1 MNGEQQPDAGI
12 GFDAGS
18 GVEEV
23 ELSWEDYLEE
33 TGSTAVP
40 YGSFKHVDTRLQNG
54 FAPGMKLEVIVKK
67 DPEIYWVATII
78 TTCEQLLLLRY
89 DGYGEDRRADFWCDI
104 RKADLYP
111 IGWCEQNKKIL
122 EAPEGIRDKV
132 SDWEEFLRQ
141 TLKEACSP
149 PVPLLEGL
157 RNGRNPLDL
166 IAPGSRLECQAF
178 QDTLSTWIVTVV
190 ENIGGRLKLR
200 YEGLESSDNFEHWLY
215 YLDPFLHHVGWAAQ
229 QGYELQP
236 PLAIR
241 HLKNETEWQEIL
253 AKVKEEE
260 EEPLPSYLFKDK
272 QVVGTHSFSVN
283 MKLEAV
289 DPWSPFGIS
298 PATVVKVFDEKYF
311 LVEMDDLRPE
321 NHARRSFVCHVD
333 SPGIFPVQWSLK
345 NGLHITPPP
354 GYPGQDFD
362 WADYLKQCGAEAA
375 PQRCF
380 PESIP
385 EHEFKEHMKLEAV
398 NPLLPEEVC
407 VATVSAVRG
416 SYLWLQLEGSK
427 KPIPE
432 CIVSVDSMDIFPL
445 GWCETNGHPLSTPR
459 RARVHKQRKI
469 AVVQPEKQM
478 PSSRTAHEGL
488 KSRELNSTDS
498 VMING
503 KYCCPK
509 IYFNHRCFSGPY
521 LNKGRIA
528 ELPQCVGPGNCV
540 LVLREVLT
548 LLINAAYK
556 PSRVLR
562 ELQLDKDSVWHGC
575 GEVLKAK
582 YKGKSY
588 RATVEI
594 VKTADRVTEFC
605 RQTCVK
611 LECCPNLFGPR
622 MVLDKCS
629 ENCSVLTKTKYTHYY
644 GKKKSKRI
652 GRPPGGHS
660 NLACA
665 LKKASKRR
673 KRRKS
678 VFVHKKKRSSASVDN
693 TPVGSPQ
700 GSGGEDEEDPDEGDD
715 DSLSEGS
722 TSEQQDEL
730 QEESEMSEKKSC
742 SSSPTQSEI
751 STSLPADRQRRKREL
766 RSFSFSDDE
775 NKPPSPKEVRIEV
788 AERLHL
794 DSNPLKWSV
803 ADVVR
808 FIRST
813 DCAPL
818 ARIFLDQEI
827 DGQALLLLT
836 LPTVQECMDLKL
848 GPAIKLCHHIERI
861 KFAFYEQ
868 FAN

>member
-1 MNGEQQPDAGI
+1 MSGEQQLDA
-12 GFDAGS
+12 DLGS
-18 GVEEV
+18 GVEV
-23 ELSWEDYLEE
+23 EEFSWEDYLEE
-33 TGSTAVP
+33 TGSTTVP
-40 YGSFKHVDTRLQNG
+40 YASFKHVDIRLQNG
-54 FAPGMKLEVIVKK
+54 FAPGMKLEVALKN
-67 DPEIYWVATII
+67 DPETYWVATII
-78 TTCEQLLLLRY
+78 TACEQLLLLRY
-89 DGYGEDRRADFWCDI
+89 EGYGEDRKADFWCDI
-104 RKADLYP
+104 RKAGLYP
-111 IGWCEQNKKIL
+111 IGWCQQNKKTL
-122 EAPEGIRDKV
+122 EAP
-132 SDWEEFLRQ
+132 
-141 TLKEACSP
+141 
-149 PVPLLEGL
+149 
-157 RNGRNPLDL
+157 
-166 IAPGSRLECQAF
+166 GSKLECQDF
-178 QDTLSTWIVTVV
+178 RDSLSTWLVTVV

-200 YEGLESSDNFEHWLY
+200 YEGLESRDGFEHWLY
-215 YLDPFLHHVGWAAQ
+215 YLDPFLHHIGWAAQ
-229 QGYELQP
+229 QGCDLQP
-236 PLAIR
+236 PLAIK
-241 HLKNETEWQEIL
+241 HLKSEADWQEIL
-253 AKVKEEE
+253 AKVKE

-272 QVVGTHSFSVN
+272 QVIGTHEFSIN

-298 PATVVKVFDEKYF
+298 PATIAKVFDDKYF

-321 NHARRSFVCHVD
+321 DHTRRSFVCHAN

-345 NGLHITPPP
+345 NGLHINPPP
-354 GYPGQDFD
+354 GFRSQDFD

-375 PQRCF
+375 PQKCF
-380 PESIP
+380 PQSIS
-385 EHEFKEHMKLEAV
+385 EHQFKENMKLEAV
-398 NPLLPEEVC
+398 NPLFPEEVC
-407 VATVSAVRG
+407 IATVTAVRG

-427 KPIPE
+427 KPVPE
-432 CIVSVDSMDIFPL
+432 FIVSAESMNIFPL

-459 RARVHKQRKI
+459 RARGHKLRKI
-469 AVVQPEKQM
+469 AVVQPEKQIL
-478 PSSRTAHEGL
+478 SSRTVHEGL
-488 KSRELNSTDS
+488 KNQLNSTHS

-594 VKTADRVTEFC
+594 VRTADRVTEFC
-605 RQTCVK
+605 RQTCIK

-622 MVLDKCS
+622 MVLDTCS

-644 GKKKSKRI
+644 GKKKNKRI

-660 NLACA
+660 NLSCA
-665 LKKASKRR
+665 LKKSSKRR
-673 KRRKS
+673 KRRKNI
-678 VFVHKKKRSSASVDN
+678 FVHKKKRSSASVDN

-700 GSGGEDEEDPDEGDD
+700 GSGGEDEEDADDGDE
-715 DSLSEGS
+715 DSLTEGS
-722 TSEQQDEL
+722 TSEQQEEL
-730 QEESEMSEKKSC
+730 QEESEVSEKKSS
-742 SSSPTQSEI
+742 SSSPTQSETPTPLPPDTQTNKRDAQ
-751 STSLPADRQRRKREL
+751 TS
-766 RSFSFSDDE
+766 SVSDDE
-775 NKPPSPKEVRIEV
+775 NKPPSPKEIRIEV
-788 AERLHL
+788 DERLHL

>member
-1 MNGEQQPDAGI
+1 
-12 GFDAGS
+12 AGS
-18 GVEEV
+18 GMEEV

-54 FAPGMKLEVIVKK
+54 FAPGMKLEVAVRT
-67 DPEIYWVATII
+67 DPETYWVATII

-111 IGWCEQNKKIL
+111 IGWCEQNKKTL

-132 SDWEEFLRQ
+132 SDWDEFLRQ
-141 TLKEACSP
+141 TLIGACSP

-178 QDTLSTWIVTVV
+178 QDSLSTWIVTVV

-200 YEGLESSDNFEHWLY
+200 YEGLESSDSYEHWLY

-236 PLAIR
+236 PSAIR
-241 HLKNETEWQEIL
+241 HLKNEAEWQEIL
-253 AKVKEEE
+253 AKVKKEE

-272 QVVGTHSFSVN
+272 QVIGIHTFSVN

-321 NHARRSFVCHVD
+321 NHARRSFVCHAD

-345 NGLHITPPP
+345 NGLHISPPP
-354 GYPGQDFD
+354 GYPSQDFD

-380 PESIP
+380 PPLIS
-385 EHEFKEHMKLEAV
+385 EHEFKENMKLEAV
-398 NPLLPEEVC
+398 NPILPEEVC
-407 VATVSAVRG
+407 VATITAVRG

-432 CIVSVDSMDIFPL
+432 CIVSVESMDIFPL

-459 RARVHKQRKI
+459 RARVYKQKKI
-469 AVVQPEKQM
+469 AVVQPEKQ
-478 PSSRTAHEGL
+478 
-488 KSRELNSTDS
+488 
-498 VMING
+498 
-503 KYCCPK
+503 
-509 IYFNHRCFSGPY
+509 
-521 LNKGRIA
+521 
-528 ELPQCVGPGNCV
+528 
-540 LVLREVLT
+540 
-548 LLINAAYK
+548 
-556 PSRVLR
+556 
-562 ELQLDKDSVWHGC
+562 
-575 GEVLKAK
+575 

-605 RQTCVK
+605 RQTCIK

-644 GKKKSKRI
+644 GKKKNKRI

-673 KRRKS
+673 KRRKN

-693 TPVGSPQ
+693 TPAGSPQ
-700 GSGGEDEEDPDEGDD
+700 GSGGEDEDDPDEGDD

-751 STSLPADRQRRKREL
+751 STSLPPDRQRRKREL
-766 RSFSFSDDE
+766 RTFSFSDDE
-775 NKPPSPKEVRIEV
+775 NKPPSPKEIRIEV

>member
-1 MNGEQQPDAGI
+1 FLQ
-12 GFDAGS
+12 
-18 GVEEV
+18 
-23 ELSWEDYLEE
+23 
-33 TGSTAVP
+33 
-40 YGSFKHVDTRLQNG
+40 VDIRLQNG
-54 FAPGMKLEVIVKK
+54 FAPGMKLEVAVKK
-67 DPEIYWVATII
+67 DPETYWVATVI
-78 TTCEQLLLLRY
+78 TACEQLLLLRY
-89 DGYGEDRRADFWCDI
+89 EGYGEDRKADFWCDI
-104 RKADLYP
+104 RKAGLYP
-111 IGWCEQNKKIL
+111 IGWCEQNKKTL

-132 SDWEEFLRQ
+132 SDWGAFLQQ
-141 TLKEACSP
+141 TLRGACGP
-149 PVPLLEGL
+149 PVSLLEGL

-178 QDTLSTWIVTVV
+178 RDSLSSWIVTVV
-190 ENIGGRLKLR
+190 ENIGGRLKLC
-200 YEGLESSDNFEHWLY
+200 YEGLESSDSFEHWLY
-215 YLDPFLHHVGWAAQ
+215 YLDPFLHHIGWATQ
-229 QGYELQP
+229 QGYELKP

-241 HLKNETEWQEIL
+241 HLKNEADWQEIL
-253 AKVKEEE
+253 ARVKEEE
-260 EEPLPSYLFKDK
+260 EEPLPSYLFK
-272 QVVGTHSFSVN
+272 
-283 MKLEAV
+283 
-289 DPWSPFGIS
+289 
-298 PATVVKVFDEKYF
+298 VFDDKYF

-321 NHARRSFVCHVD
+321 HARRSFVCHAN

-345 NGLHITPPP
+345 NGLHINPPP
-354 GYPGQDFD
+354 GFRSQDFD

-375 PQRCF
+375 PQKCF
-380 PESIP
+380 PLSIS
-385 EHEFKEHMKLEAV
+385 EHQFKKNMKLEAV

-407 VATVSAVRG
+407 IATITAVRG
-416 SYLWLQLEGSK
+416 SYLWLQLE
-427 KPIPE
+427 
-432 CIVSVDSMDIFPL
+432 
-445 GWCETNGHPLSTPR
+445 
-459 RARVHKQRKI
+459 
-469 AVVQPEKQM
+469 
-478 PSSRTAHEGL
+478 
-488 KSRELNSTDS
+488 
-498 VMING
+498 VMTNG

-605 RQTCVK
+605 RQTCIK

-622 MVLDKCS
+622 MVLDTCS

-644 GKKKSKRI
+644 GKKKNKRI

-665 LKKASKRR
+665 LKKASKKR
-673 KRRKS
+673 KRRKNI
-678 VFVHKKKRSSASVDN
+678 FVHKKKRASASVDN

-700 GSGGEDEEDPDEGDD
+700 GSGGEEEEDADDGDD
-715 DSLSEGS
+715 DSLSEDS
-722 TSEQQDEL
+722 ASEQQDEL
-730 QEESEMSEKKSC
+730 QEESEVSEKKSC
-742 SSSPTQSEI
+742 SSSPTQSEM
-751 STSLPADRQRRKREL
+751 STPLPPDTQTSKKEL
-766 RSFSFSDDE
+766 QTLSFSDEE
-775 NKPPSPKEVRIEV
+775 NKPPSPKEIRIEV
-788 AERLHL
+788 DERLHL

>member
-1 MNGEQQPDAGI
+1 I
-12 GFDAGS
+12 SDAGS

-54 FAPGMKLEVIVKK
+54 FAPGMKLEVAVKT
-67 DPEIYWVATII
+67 DPETYWVATII

-111 IGWCEQNKKIL
+111 IGWCEQNKKTL

-132 SDWEEFLRQ
+132 SDWNEFLRQ
-141 TLKEACSP
+141 TLMGACSP

-178 QDTLSTWIVTVV
+178 RDSLSTWIVTVV

-200 YEGLESSDNFEHWLY
+200 YEGLASSDSFELWLY

-229 QGYELQP
+229 HGYELQP

-241 HLKNETEWQEIL
+241 HLKTEAEWQDIL

-272 QVVGTHSFSVN
+272 QVISTHSFFVN

-321 NHARRSFVCHVD
+321 NHARRCFVCHAD

-345 NGLHITPPP
+345 NGLHISPPP

-380 PESIP
+380 PPSIS
-385 EHEFKEHMKLEAV
+385 EHEFKENMKLEAV

-407 VATVSAVRG
+407 VATITAVRG

-432 CIVSVDSMDIFPL
+432 CIVSVESMDIFPL
-445 GWCETNGHPLSTPR
+445 GWCETNGHPLSAPR
-459 RARVHKQRKI
+459 RARGRLSHYF
-469 AVVQPEKQM
+469 VV
-478 PSSRTAHEGL
+478 TVHEGL
-488 KSRELNSTDS
+488 KNQELNSTDS

-588 RATVEI
+588 RATVEV

-605 RQTCVK
+605 RQTCIK

-644 GKKKSKRI
+644 GKKKNKRI

-673 KRRKS
+673 KRRKN

-693 TPVGSPQ
+693 TPAGSPQ

-751 STSLPADRQRRKREL
+751 SASLPPDRQRRKREL
-766 RSFSFSDDE
+766 RTFSFSDDE
-775 NKPPSPKEVRIEV
+775 NKPPSPK
-788 AERLHL
+788 
-794 DSNPLKWSV
+794 
-803 ADVVR
+803 
-808 FIRST
+808 
-813 DCAPL
+813 
-818 ARIFLDQEI
+818 EI

>member
-1 MNGEQQPDAGI
+1 MNGEQQLDA
-12 GFDAGS
+12 DAGS

-54 FAPGMKLEVIVKK
+54 FAPGMKLEVVVKT
-67 DPEIYWVATII
+67 DPETYWVATII

-111 IGWCEQNKKIL
+111 IGWCEQNKKTL
-122 EAPEGIRDKV
+122 KAPEGIRDKV
-132 SDWEEFLRQ
+132 SDWDAFLRQ
-141 TLKEACSP
+141 TLMGACSP

-178 QDTLSTWIVTVV
+178 QDSLSTWIVTVV
-190 ENIGGRLKLR
+190 ENIGGRLKLC
-200 YEGLESSDNFEHWLY
+200 YEGLESSDSFGHWLY
-215 YLDPFLHHVGWAAQ
+215 YLHPFLHHVGWSAQ
-229 QGYELQP
+229 QGYEIQP

-241 HLKNETEWQEIL
+241 HLKNEAEWQEIL

-272 QVVGTHSFSVN
+272 QVTGTHSFSVH

-289 DPWSPFGIS
+289 DPWSPFGIF
-298 PATVVKVFDEKYF
+298 PATVVKVFDERYF

-321 NHARRSFVCHVD
+321 SRARRSFVCHAD

-345 NGLHITPPP
+345 NGLHISPPP

-380 PESIP
+380 PQSIA
-385 EHEFKEHMKLEAV
+385 EHEFKENMKLEAV

-407 VATVSAVRG
+407 IATITAVRG
-416 SYLWLQLEGSK
+416 SYLWLQLEG
-427 KPIPE
+427 
-432 CIVSVDSMDIFPL
+432 
-445 GWCETNGHPLSTPR
+445 
-459 RARVHKQRKI
+459 KI
-469 AVVQPEKQM
+469 
-478 PSSRTAHEGL
+478 PSSRTVHEGL
-488 KSRELNSTDS
+488 KNQELNTTDS
-498 VMING
+498 VIING

-605 RQTCVK
+605 RQTCIK

-673 KRRKS
+673 KRRKN

-693 TPVGSPQ
+693 TPAGSPQ
-700 GSGGEDEEDPDEGDD
+700 GSGGEDEDDPDEGDD

-751 STSLPADRQRRKREL
+751 STSMPPDRQRRKREL
-766 RSFSFSDDE
+766 RTFSFSDDE
-775 NKPPSPKEVRIEV
+775 NKPPSPKEIRIEV

>member
-1 MNGEQQPDAGI
+1 MNGEQQLDA
-12 GFDAGS
+12 DAGS
-18 GVEEV
+18 GMEEV

-54 FAPGMKLEVIVKK
+54 FAPGMKLEVVVKT
-67 DPEIYWVATII
+67 DPETYWVATVI

-104 RKADLYP
+104 RKAGLYP
-111 IGWCEQNKKIL
+111 IGWCEQNKKTL
-122 EAPEGIRDKV
+122 EAPEGIRDKM
-132 SDWEEFLRQ
+132 SNWDEFLRQ
-141 TLKEACSP
+141 TLMGACSP
-149 PVPLLEGL
+149 PVSLLEGL

-178 QDTLSTWIVTVV
+178 RDSLSTWIVTVV

-200 YEGLESSDNFEHWLY
+200 YKGLESSDNFDHWLY

-236 PLAIR
+236 PLVIR
-241 HLKNETEWQEIL
+241 HLKNEAEWQEIL

-272 QVVGTHSFSVN
+272 QMIGTHSFSVN

-321 NHARRSFVCHVD
+321 NQAQRCFVCHVD

-345 NGLHITPPP
+345 NGLHISPPP
-354 GYPGQDFD
+354 GYPSQDFD

-380 PESIP
+380 PPSIC
-385 EHEFKEHMKLEAV
+385 EHEFKENMKLEAV

-407 VATVSAVRG
+407 VATITAVRG
-416 SYLWLQLEGSK
+416 SYLWLQLE
-427 KPIPE
+427 
-432 CIVSVDSMDIFPL
+432 VF
-445 GWCETNGHPLSTPR
+445 
-459 RARVHKQRKI
+459 KQRKI
-469 AVVQPEKQM
+469 AVVQPEKQI
-478 PSSRTAHEGL
+478 PSSRTVHEGL
-488 KSRELNSTDS
+488 KNQELNSTDS
-498 VMING
+498 VVING

-605 RQTCVK
+605 RQTCIK

-644 GKKKSKRI
+644 GKKKNKRI

-673 KRRKS
+673 KRRKN

-693 TPVGSPQ
+693 TPAGSPQ
-700 GSGGEDEEDPDEGDD
+700 GSGGEDEDDPDEGDD

-751 STSLPADRQRRKREL
+751 STSLPPERQRRKREL
-766 RSFSFSDDE
+766 RTFSFSDDE
-775 NKPPSPKEVRIEV
+775 NKPPSPKEIKIEV

>member
-1 MNGEQQPDAGI
+1 MQ
-12 GFDAGS
+12 
-18 GVEEV
+18 
-23 ELSWEDYLEE
+23 
-33 TGSTAVP
+33 
-40 YGSFKHVDTRLQNG
+40 VDTRLQNG
-54 FAPGMKLEVIVKK
+54 FAPGMKLEVAVKAE
-67 DPEIYWVATII
+67 PETYWVATVV
-78 TTCEQLLLLRY
+78 TTCERLLLLRY
-89 DGYGEDRRADFWCDI
+89 EGYGEDRKADFWCDI
-104 RKADLYP
+104 RKTGLYP
-111 IGWCEQNKKIL
+111 IGWCEQNQKTL
-122 EAPEGIRDKV
+122 EAPEGLRDKV
-132 SDWEEFLRQ
+132 SDWDEFLRQ
-141 TLKEACSP
+141 SLAGACSP
-149 PVPLLEGL
+149 PAPLLEGL

-166 IAPGSRLECQAF
+166 IAPGSRLECQAS
-178 QDTLSTWIVTVV
+178 QDSVSTWLVTVV
-190 ENIGGRLKLR
+190 ENIGGRLRLR
-200 YEGLESSDNFEHWLY
+200 YVGLDGQEGSEHWLY
-215 YLDPFLHHVGWAAQ
+215 YLDPFLHHIGWAAQ

-236 PLAIR
+236 PSAIR
-241 HLKNETEWQEIL
+241 RRKAEAEWQELL
-253 AKVKEEE
+253 ARVREDE

-272 QVVGTHSFSVN
+272 RTIGTHTFSVN

-289 DPWSPFGIS
+289 DPQAPFGIS

-321 NHARRSFVCHVD
+321 PHSRHSFVCHAD
-333 SPGIFPVQWSLK
+333 SPGLFPVQWTLK
-345 NGLHITPPP
+345 NGVHITPPP
-354 GYPGQDFD
+354 GYPSQDFD
-362 WADYLKQCGAEAA
+362 WAHYLKQCGAEAA

-380 PESIP
+380 PVSTW
-385 EHEFKEHMKLEAV
+385 EHEFKENMKLEAV
-398 NPLLPEEVC
+398 NPLLREEVC
-407 VATVSAVRG
+407 VATITGVRG
-416 SYLWLQLEGSK
+416 AYLWLQLEGSK

-432 CIVSVDSMDIFPL
+432 CIVSVESMDIFPL
-445 GWCETNGHPLSTPR
+445 GWCETNGHPLSAPR
-459 RARVHKQRKI
+459 RAQVYKQRKV
-469 AVVQPEKQM
+469 AVVQPEKQL
-478 PSSRTAHEGL
+478 PSSRALPEGL
-488 KSRELNSTDS
+488 KSQEPHSTDS

-528 ELPQCVGPGNCV
+528 ELPRCVGPGNCV

-562 ELQLDKDSVWHGC
+562 ELQLDQDSGWHGC

-605 RQTCVK
+605 RQTCIQ

-629 ENCSVLTKTKYTHYY
+629 ENCSVLTKTRYTHYY
-644 GKKKSKRI
+644 GKKRSKRI

-660 NLACA
+660 NLACV

-678 VFVHKKKRSSASVDN
+678 AFVHKKRHSSPSVDN
-693 TPVGSPQ
+693 TPAGSPQ
-700 GSGGEDEEDPDEGDD
+700 GSGGEDEDDPEEGDG

-722 TSEQQDEL
+722 LSEQQDEL
-730 QEESEMSEKKSC
+730 QEESELSEKKSC
-742 SSSPTQSEI
+742 CSSPTQSEV
-751 STSLPADRQRRKREL
+751 SASLPADQGRRKREPCTL
-766 RSFSFSDDE
+766 SFSDDE
-775 NKPPSPKEVRIEV
+775 NRPPSPKDMRLEV

-803 ADVVR
+803 SDVVR

>member
-1 MNGEQQPDAGI
+1 MYTQNH
-12 GFDAGS
+12 
-18 GVEEV
+18 
-23 ELSWEDYLEE
+23 LSILC
-33 TGSTAVP
+33 V
-40 YGSFKHVDTRLQNG
+40 
-54 FAPGMKLEVIVKK
+54 KLYI
-67 DPEIYWVATII
+67 
-78 TTCEQLLLLRY
+78 Q
-89 DGYGEDRRADFWCDI
+89 
-104 RKADLYP
+104 
-111 IGWCEQNKKIL
+111 
-122 EAPEGIRDKV
+122 
-132 SDWEEFLRQ
+132 
-141 TLKEACSP
+141 
-149 PVPLLEGL
+149 
-157 RNGRNPLDL
+157 
-166 IAPGSRLECQAF
+166 
-178 QDTLSTWIVTVV
+178 
-190 ENIGGRLKLR
+190 
-200 YEGLESSDNFEHWLY
+200 
-215 YLDPFLHHVGWAAQ
+215 
-229 QGYELQP
+229 
-236 PLAIR
+236 
-241 HLKNETEWQEIL
+241 
-253 AKVKEEE
+253 
-260 EEPLPSYLFKDK
+260 
-272 QVVGTHSFSVN
+272 
-283 MKLEAV
+283 
-289 DPWSPFGIS
+289 
-298 PATVVKVFDEKYF
+298 VFDEKYF

-321 NHARRSFVCHVD
+321 NRAQRSFVCHAD
-333 SPGIFPVQWSLK
+333 SPGIFPVQWGLK
-345 NGLHITPPP
+345 NGLHISPPP

-380 PESIP
+380 PPSIS
-385 EHEFKEHMKLEAV
+385 EHEFKENMKLEAV
-398 NPLLPEEVC
+398 NPLVPEEVC
-407 VATVSAVRG
+407 VATITAVRG
-416 SYLWLQLEGSK
+416 AYLWLQLEGSK

-432 CIVSVDSMDIFPL
+432 FIVSVESMDIFPL

-459 RARVHKQRKI
+459 RARVNKQRKI
-469 AVVQPEKQM
+469 AVVQPEKQI
-478 PSSRTAHEGL
+478 PSSRTVHEGL
-488 KSRELNSTDS
+488 KNQELNSTDS

-540 LVLREVLT
+540 LVLREVRFLSRVEELGNFTAVSWIHSYKDLHAVDVTALGVIKWLPSRVPHWVTDVRLLNFSEALAQVLT

-562 ELQLDKDSVWHGC
+562 ELQLDRDSVWHGC

-605 RQTCVK
+605 RQTCIK

-644 GKKKSKRI
+644 GKKKNKRI

-673 KRRKS
+673 KRRKN

-693 TPVGSPQ
+693 TPMGSPQ
-700 GSGGEDEEDPDEGDD
+700 GSGGEDEDDPDEGDD

-751 STSLPADRQRRKREL
+751 STSLPPDRQRRKREL
-766 RSFSFSDDE
+766 RTFSFSDDE
-775 NKPPSPKEVRIEV
+775 NKPPSPKEIRIEV

>member
-1 MNGEQQPDAGI
+1 MNGEQQLDA
-12 GFDAGS
+12 DAGS

-54 FAPGMKLEVIVKK
+54 FAPGMKLEVIVKT
-67 DPEIYWVATII
+67 DPETYWVATII

-104 RKADLYP
+104 RKAGLYP
-111 IGWCEQNKKIL
+111 IGWCQQNKKTL

-132 SDWEEFLRQ
+132 SDWDEFLRQ
-141 TLKEACSP
+141 TLTGACSP
-149 PVPLLEGL
+149 PIPLLEGL

-178 QDTLSTWIVTVV
+178 QDSLSAWIVTVV
-190 ENIGGRLKLR
+190 ENIGGRLKLH

-241 HLKNETEWQEIL
+241 HLKNEAEWQMIL

-272 QVVGTHSFSVN
+272 QVIGMHSFSVN

-321 NHARRSFVCHVD
+321 NHTRRSFVCHVD

-345 NGLHITPPP
+345 NGLHISPPP
-354 GYPGQDFD
+354 GYSGQDFD

-380 PESIP
+380 PQSIS
-385 EHEFKEHMKLEAV
+385 EHEFKENMKLEAV

-407 VATVSAVRG
+407 VATITAVRG

-432 CIVSVDSMDIFPL
+432 CIVSVESMDIFPL

-469 AVVQPEKQM
+469 AVVQPEKQI
-478 PSSRTAHEGL
+478 PSSRTVHEGM
-488 KSRELNSTDS
+488 KNQELNSTDS

-605 RQTCVK
+605 RQTCIK

-673 KRRKS
+673 KRRKN
-678 VFVHKKKRSSASVDN
+678 VFVHKKKRPSASVDN
-693 TPVGSPQ
+693 TPAGSPQ
-700 GSGGEDEEDPDEGDD
+700 GSGGEDEDDPDEGDD

-751 STSLPADRQRRKREL
+751 SASLPPDRQRRKREL
-766 RSFSFSDDE
+766 RTFSFSDDE
-775 NKPPSPKEVRIEV
+775 NKPPSPK
-788 AERLHL
+788 
-794 DSNPLKWSV
+794 
-803 ADVVR
+803 
-808 FIRST
+808 
-813 DCAPL
+813 
-818 ARIFLDQEI
+818 EI

>member
-1 MNGEQQPDAGI
+1 MEGLSGERT
-12 GFDAGS
+12 F
-18 GVEEV
+18 EE
-23 ELSWEDYLEE
+23 SWEDYLEE

-54 FAPGMKLEVIVKK
+54 FAPGMKLEVAVKT
-67 DPEIYWVATII
+67 DPETYWVATII

-111 IGWCEQNKKIL
+111 IGWCEQNRKTL

-132 SDWEEFLRQ
+132 SDWDEFLRQ
-141 TLKEACSP
+141 TLMGACSP

-178 QDTLSTWIVTVV
+178 RDSLSTWIVTVV

-215 YLDPFLHHVGWAAQ
+215 YLDPFLHHAGWAAQ

-241 HLKNETEWQEIL
+241 HLKNEAEWQEIL

-272 QVVGTHSFSVN
+272 QVISTHSFSVN

-321 NHARRSFVCHVD
+321 NHARRSFVCHAD

-345 NGLHITPPP
+345 NGLHISPPP
-354 GYPGQDFD
+354 GYAGQDFD
-362 WADYLKQCGAEAA
+362 WADYLKQLWFAEA
-375 PQRCF
+375 
-380 PESIP
+380 SIS
-385 EHEFKEHMKLEAV
+385 EHEFKENMKLEAV

-407 VATVSAVRG
+407 VATITAVRG

-427 KPIPE
+427 KPVPE
-432 CIVSVDSMDIFPL
+432 CIVSVESMDIFPL
-445 GWCETNGHPLSTPR
+445 GWCETNGHPLSAPR
-459 RARVHKQRKI
+459 RARGRLSYHL
-469 AVVQPEKQM
+469 VV
-478 PSSRTAHEGL
+478 TVHEGL
-488 KSRELNSTDS
+488 KNQELNSADS

-588 RATVEI
+588 RATVEV

-605 RQTCVK
+605 RQTCIK

-644 GKKKSKRI
+644 GKKKNKRI

-673 KRRKS
+673 KRRKN

-693 TPVGSPQ
+693 TPA
-700 GSGGEDEEDPDEGDD
+700 GSGGEDEDDPDEGDD

-751 STSLPADRQRRKREL
+751 STSLLPDRQRRKREL
-766 RSFSFSDDE
+766 RTFSFSDDE
-775 NKPPSPKEVRIEV
+775 NKPPSPK
-788 AERLHL
+788 
-794 DSNPLKWSV
+794 
-803 ADVVR
+803 
-808 FIRST
+808 
-813 DCAPL
+813 
-818 ARIFLDQEI
+818 EI

>member
-1 MNGEQQPDAGI
+1 M
-12 GFDAGS
+12 
-18 GVEEV
+18 
-23 ELSWEDYLEE
+23 
-33 TGSTAVP
+33 
-40 YGSFKHVDTRLQNG
+40 VD
-54 FAPGMKLEVIVKK
+54 
-67 DPEIYWVATII
+67 
-78 TTCEQLLLLRY
+78 
-89 DGYGEDRRADFWCDI
+89 
-104 RKADLYP
+104 
-111 IGWCEQNKKIL
+111 
-122 EAPEGIRDKV
+122 
-132 SDWEEFLRQ
+132 
-141 TLKEACSP
+141 
-149 PVPLLEGL
+149 
-157 RNGRNPLDL
+157 
-166 IAPGSRLECQAF
+166 
-178 QDTLSTWIVTVV
+178 
-190 ENIGGRLKLR
+190 NIGGRLRLR
-200 YEGLESSDNFEHWLY
+200 YEGLEGSTNCEHWLY

-236 PLAIR
+236 PSAIR
-241 HLKNETEWQEIL
+241 HLKNEAEWQEIL
-253 AKVKEEE
+253 AKMKEE

-272 QVVGTHSFSVN
+272 RVIGTHSFSVN

-289 DPWSPFGIS
+289 DPSSPFGIS

-311 LVEMDDLRPE
+311 LVEMDDLRLE
-321 NHARRSFVCHVD
+321 NRAQRSFVCHTD

-345 NGLHITPPP
+345 NGLHISPPP
-354 GYPGQDFD
+354 GYQGQDFD

-380 PESIP
+380 PPSIS
-385 EHEFKEHMKLEAV
+385 EHEFKENMKLEAV

-407 VATVSAVRG
+407 VATITAVRG

-432 CIVSVDSMDIFPL
+432 FIVNVESMDIFPL

-469 AVVQPEKQM
+469 AVVQPEKQI
-478 PSSRTAHEGL
+478 PSSRTVHEGL
-488 KSRELNSTDS
+488 KNQELSSPDS

-605 RQTCVK
+605 RQTCIK

-644 GKKKSKRI
+644 GKKKNKRI

-673 KRRKS
+673 KRRKN

-693 TPVGSPQ
+693 TPAGSPQ

-751 STSLPADRQRRKREL
+751 STSLPPDRQRRKREL
-766 RSFSFSDDE
+766 RTFSFSDDE
-775 NKPPSPKEVRIEV
+775 NKPPSPKEIRIEV

>member
-1 MNGEQQPDAGI
+1 M
-12 GFDAGS
+12 
-18 GVEEV
+18 EEV

-54 FAPGMKLEVIVKK
+54 FAPGMKLEVAVRTE
-67 DPEIYWVATII
+67 PEAYWVATVI

-104 RKADLYP
+104 RKAGLYP
-111 IGWCEQNKKIL
+111 IGWCEQNKKTL

-132 SDWEEFLRQ
+132 SDWAEFLRQ
-141 TLKEACSP
+141 TLVGARSP
-149 PVPLLEGL
+149 PAPLLDGL

-178 QDTLSTWIVTVV
+178 RDSLSTWIVTVA
-190 ENIGGRLKLR
+190 ENIGGRLRLR
-200 YEGLESSDNFEHWLY
+200 YEGLEGSGDFEHWLY

-236 PLAIR
+236 PSAIR
-241 HLKNETEWQEIL
+241 HLKNEDEWRDIL

-272 QVVGTHSFSVN
+272 PIIDVHTFSVN

-289 DPWSPFGIS
+289 DPSSPFGIS
-298 PATVVKVFDEKYF
+298 PATVVKVFDDKYF

-321 NHARRSFVCHVD
+321 EHVRRSFVCHVN
-333 SPGIFPVQWSLK
+333 SPGIFPVQWGLK
-345 NGLHITPPP
+345 NGVHIIPPP
-354 GYPGQDFD
+354 GYPSQDFD

-380 PESIP
+380 PPTISD
-385 EHEFKEHMKLEAV
+385 HEFKENMKLEAV

-407 VATVSAVRG
+407 VATIAAVRG
-416 SYLWLQLEGSK
+416 SYLWLRLEGSK
-427 KPIPE
+427 KPVPE
-432 CIVSVDSMDIFPL
+432 CIVSVESMDIFPL
-445 GWCETNGHPLSTPR
+445 GWCETNGHPLSAPR

-469 AVVQPEKQM
+469 AVVQPEKQV
-478 PSSRTAHEGL
+478 PSSRAVHEGL
-488 KSRELNSTDS
+488 KNQELNSADS
-498 VMING
+498 VMFNG

-562 ELQLDKDSVWHGC
+562 ELQLDRDSVWHGC

-605 RQTCVK
+605 RQTCIK

-629 ENCSVLTKTKYTHYY
+629 ENCSVLTKTK
-644 GKKKSKRI
+644 
-652 GRPPGGHS
+652 
-660 NLACA
+660 
-665 LKKASKRR
+665 
-673 KRRKS
+673 
-678 VFVHKKKRSSASVDN
+678 
-693 TPVGSPQ
+693 
-700 GSGGEDEEDPDEGDD
+700 
-715 DSLSEGS
+715 
-722 TSEQQDEL
+722 
-730 QEESEMSEKKSC
+730 
-742 SSSPTQSEI
+742 
-751 STSLPADRQRRKREL
+751 
-766 RSFSFSDDE
+766 
-775 NKPPSPKEVRIEV
+775 
-788 AERLHL
+788 
-794 DSNPLKWSV
+794 
-803 ADVVR
+803 
-808 FIRST
+808 
-813 DCAPL
+813 
-818 ARIFLDQEI
+818 
-827 DGQALLLLT
+827 
-836 LPTVQECMDLKL
+836 
-848 GPAIKLCHHIERI
+848 
-861 KFAFYEQ
+861 
-868 FAN
+868 

>member
-1 MNGEQQPDAGI
+1 MDSLVNVNLIISESFSTFFWTLGCPLDKHLKSASHLQIVAGPSGLSFVWGGDSPFAVEMNGEQQLDA
-12 GFDAGS
+12 DAGS

-33 TGSTAVP
+33 TGSMAVP

-54 FAPGMKLEVIVKK
+54 FAPGMKLEVAVRT
-67 DPEIYWVATII
+67 DPETFWVATII

-111 IGWCEQNKKIL
+111 IGWCEQNKKTL

-132 SDWEEFLRQ
+132 SDWDAFLRQ
-141 TLKEACSP
+141 SLMGACSP

-157 RNGRNPLDL
+157 RHGRNPLDL

-178 QDTLSTWIVTVV
+178 RDSLSTWIVTVV
-190 ENIGGRLKLR
+190 ENIGGRLKLH
-200 YEGLESSDNFEHWLY
+200 YEGLESPDNFEHWLY

-241 HLKNETEWQEIL
+241 HMKNEAEWQEIL
-253 AKVKEEE
+253 AKVKEE

-272 QVVGTHSFSVN
+272 QVIGIHTFSVN

-289 DPWSPFGIS
+289 DPCSPFEIS

-321 NHARRSFVCHVD
+321 GHARRSFVCHVN

-345 NGLHITPPP
+345 NGIHISPPP
-354 GYPGQDFD
+354 GYPSQDFD

-380 PESIP
+380 PQSVS
-385 EHEFKEHMKLEAV
+385 EHEFKENMKLEAV

-407 VATVSAVRG
+407 IATITAVRG

-427 KPIPE
+427 KPVPE
-432 CIVSVDSMDIFPL
+432 CIVSVESMDIFPL
-445 GWCETNGHPLSTPR
+445 GWCETNGHPLSSPR

-469 AVVQPEKQM
+469 AVVQPEKQI
-478 PSSRTAHEGL
+478 PSSRTLHEGL
-488 KSRELNSTDS
+488 KSQELNSADS
-498 VMING
+498 
-503 KYCCPK
+503 
-509 IYFNHRCFSGPY
+509 
-521 LNKGRIA
+521 
-528 ELPQCVGPGNCV
+528 
-540 LVLREVLT
+540 
-548 LLINAAYK
+548 AYK

-605 RQTCVK
+605 RQTCIK

-622 MVLDKCS
+622 MVLDTCS

-644 GKKKSKRI
+644 GKKKNKRI

-673 KRRKS
+673 KRRKN

-700 GSGGEDEEDPDEGDD
+700 GSGVEDEDDVDEGDD

-742 SSSPTQSEI
+742 SSSPTQSEM
-751 STSLPADRQRRKREL
+751 STSLLPDRQRRKREL
-766 RSFSFSDDE
+766 RTFSFSDDE
-775 NKPPSPKEVRIEV
+775 NKPPSPK
-788 AERLHL
+788 
-794 DSNPLKWSV
+794 
-803 ADVVR
+803 
-808 FIRST
+808 
-813 DCAPL
+813 
-818 ARIFLDQEI
+818 EI